1 MKNDTFGFFLRD
13 LREQNGLS
21 QSQLGRL
28 AGVSDKA
35 VSKWENDTARPQS
48 RLLYRLASV
57 LGVTVDELLS
67 CRRRPPENKGEG
79 VCKMKDGLWKQAHH
93 ALRVRYGEAL
103 PVGVLNR
110 YLSEFEALRMTD
122 AILCFELLRR
132 ISVRAAETGEHVRA
146 KGAIGSS
153 FIAFVMGATEVNPLK
168 AHTFCPNCRRFEW
181 AGGVRCGWDIPEK
194 RCACGTPLLRDG
206 HDVPFAPLQET
217 VHCLR
222 LDLSVSYGGCKTVRE
237 TVRSFFADVPVVTLR
252 RKAYPKLETLVA
264 VTENIPGLTDGQTL
278 PFEEYGILLR
288 NCPAVTLMPDADLDA
303 LRRLEADTGIS
314 CRAAVFAV
322 PEVLEAVRA
331 GETQGVPELCSAKF
345 RAILGTSP
353 SPTFHD
359 VIQALG
365 LLHGGGD
372 THDGLPLA
380 DAVAYRDDIFTKIQ
394 SRMDGP
400 SGFAYKVMHDVS
412 RGVYARGGMSAE
424 LQKQLSALGFD
435 ERFTN
440 SLAESRFM
448 YPKAHGVLY
457 ARYALLFLYFRLH
470 YPESFQKRM

>member
-1 MKNDTFGFFLRD
+1 M
-13 LREQNGLS
+13 
-21 QSQLGRL
+21 
-28 AGVSDKA
+28 
-35 VSKWENDTARPQS
+35 
-48 RLLYRLASV
+48 
-57 LGVTVDELLS
+57 
-67 CRRRPPENKGEG
+67 
-79 VCKMKDGLWKQAHH
+79 
-93 ALRVRYGEAL
+93 
-103 PVGVLNR
+103 
-110 YLSEFEALRMTD
+110 
-122 AILCFELLRR
+122 
-132 ISVRAAETGEHVRA
+132 
-146 KGAIGSS
+146 
-153 FIAFVMGATEVNPLK
+153 
-168 AHTFCPNCRRFEW
+168 
-181 AGGVRCGWDIPEK
+181 
-194 RCACGTPLLRDG
+194 
-206 HDVPFAPLQET
+206 
-217 VHCLR
+217 
-222 LDLSVSYGGCKTVRE
+222 
-237 TVRSFFADVPVVTLR
+237 
-252 RKAYPKLETLVA
+252 
-264 VTENIPGLTDGQTL
+264 
-278 PFEEYGILLR
+278 
-288 NCPAVTLMPDADLDA
+288 
-303 LRRLEADTGIS
+303 EADTGIS

-331 GETQGVPELCSAKF
+331 GETQGVPELCSAQF

>member
-1 MKNDTFGFFLRD
+1 M
-13 LREQNGLS
+13 
-21 QSQLGRL
+21 
-28 AGVSDKA
+28 
-35 VSKWENDTARPQS
+35 
-48 RLLYRLASV
+48 
-57 LGVTVDELLS
+57 
-67 CRRRPPENKGEG
+67 
-79 VCKMKDGLWKQAHH
+79 
-93 ALRVRYGEAL
+93 
-103 PVGVLNR
+103 
-110 YLSEFEALRMTD
+110 
-122 AILCFELLRR
+122 
-132 ISVRAAETGEHVRA
+132 
-146 KGAIGSS
+146 
-153 FIAFVMGATEVNPLK
+153 
-168 AHTFCPNCRRFEW
+168 
-181 AGGVRCGWDIPEK
+181 
-194 RCACGTPLLRDG
+194 
-206 HDVPFAPLQET
+206 
-217 VHCLR
+217 HCLR

-237 TVRSFFADVPVVTLR
+237 TVRSFFADVPVVTLS

-288 NCPAVTLMPDADLDA
+288 NCPAVTLMPGADLDA

-331 GETQGVPELCSAKF
+331 GETQGVPELCSAQF

-365 LLHGGGD
+365 LLHGAGD

-424 LQKQLSALGFD
+424 LGNVKS
-435 ERFTN
+435 
-440 SLAESRFM
+440 
-448 YPKAHGVLY
+448 Y
-457 ARYALLFLYFRLH
+457 A
-470 YPESFQKRM
+470 QN

>member
-132 ISVRAAETGEHVRA
+132 ISVRAAETGEHVR
-146 KGAIGSS
+146 
-153 FIAFVMGATEVNPLK
+153 
-168 AHTFCPNCRRFEW
+168 
-181 AGGVRCGWDIPEK
+181 CGWDIPEK

-237 TVRSFFADVPVVTLR
+237 TVRSFFADVPVVTLS

-331 GETQGVPELCSAKF
+331 GETQGVPELCSAQF

-365 LLHGGGD
+365 LLHGAGD

>member
-132 ISVRAAETGEHVRA
+132 ISVRAAETGEHVR
-146 KGAIGSS
+146 
-153 FIAFVMGATEVNPLK
+153 
-168 AHTFCPNCRRFEW
+168 
-181 AGGVRCGWDIPEK
+181 CGWDIPEK

-237 TVRSFFADVPVVTLR
+237 TVRSFFADVPVVTLS

-264 VTENIPGLTDGQTL
+264 VTEKIPGLTDGQTL

-288 NCPAVTLMPDADLDA
+288 NCPAVTLMPGADLDA

-322 PEVLEAVRA
+322 PKVLEAVRA
-331 GETQGVPELCSAKF
+331 GETQGVPELCSAQF

-365 LLHGGGD
+365 LLHGAGD

>member
-1 MKNDTFGFFLRD
+1 
-13 LREQNGLS
+13 
-21 QSQLGRL
+21 
-28 AGVSDKA
+28 
-35 VSKWENDTARPQS
+35 
-48 RLLYRLASV
+48 
-57 LGVTVDELLS
+57 
-67 CRRRPPENKGEG
+67 
-79 VCKMKDGLWKQAHH
+79 MKDGLWKQAHH

-132 ISVRAAETGEHVRA
+132 ISVRAAETGEH
-146 KGAIGSS
+146 
-153 FIAFVMGATEVNPLK
+153 
-168 AHTFCPNCRRFEW
+168 
-181 AGGVRCGWDIPEK
+181 VRCGWDIPEK

-237 TVRSFFADVPVVTLR
+237 TVRSFFADVPVVTLS

-288 NCPAVTLMPDADLDA
+288 NCPAVTLMPGADLDA

-322 PEVLEAVRA
+322 PKVLEAVRA
-331 GETQGVPELCSAKF
+331 GETQGVPELCSAQF

-365 LLHGGGD
+365 LLHGAGD

>member
-57 LGVTVDELLS
+57 LGVTVDELLC

-181 AGGVRCGWDIPEK
+181 ADGVRCGWDIPEK
-194 RCACGTPLLRDG
+194 RCACGAPLLRDG

-288 NCPAVTLMPDADLDA
+288 NCPGRYADAGRRPGRAPPLGGRYGNILPCGCIRRPGGAGSCQSGRDAGCAGIVLGAVSGNPRHVAIADLSRCDSGA
-303 LRRLEADTGIS
+303 GAAARRRRHT
-314 CRAAVFAV
+314 
-322 PEVLEAVRA
+322 
-331 GETQGVPELCSAKF
+331 
-345 RAILGTSP
+345 
-353 SPTFHD
+353 
-359 VIQALG
+359 
-365 LLHGGGD
+365 
-372 THDGLPLA
+372 
-380 DAVAYRDDIFTKIQ
+380 
-394 SRMDGP
+394 
-400 SGFAYKVMHDVS
+400 
-412 RGVYARGGMSAE
+412 
-424 LQKQLSALGFD
+424 
-435 ERFTN
+435 
-440 SLAESRFM
+440 
-448 YPKAHGVLY
+448 
-457 ARYALLFLYFRLH
+457 
-470 YPESFQKRM
+470 

>member
-132 ISVRAAETGEHVRA
+132 ISVRAAETGEHVR
-146 KGAIGSS
+146 
-153 FIAFVMGATEVNPLK
+153 
-168 AHTFCPNCRRFEW
+168 
-181 AGGVRCGWDIPEK
+181 CGWDIPEK

-237 TVRSFFADVPVVTLR
+237 TVRSFFADVPVVTLS

-288 NCPAVTLMPDADLDA
+288 NCPAVTLMPGADLDA

-322 PEVLEAVRA
+322 PKVLEAVRA
-331 GETQGVPELCSAKF
+331 GETQGVPELCSAQF

-365 LLHGGGD
+365 LLHGAGD

>member
-132 ISVRAAETGEHVRA
+132 ISVRAAETGEHVR
-146 KGAIGSS
+146 
-153 FIAFVMGATEVNPLK
+153 
-168 AHTFCPNCRRFEW
+168 
-181 AGGVRCGWDIPEK
+181 CGWDIPEK

-237 TVRSFFADVPVVTLR
+237 TVRSFFADVPVVTLS

-288 NCPAVTLMPDADLDA
+288 NAPP
-303 LRRLEADTGIS
+303 LR
-314 CRAAVFAV
+314 
-322 PEVLEAVRA
+322 
-331 GETQGVPELCSAKF
+331 
-345 RAILGTSP
+345 
-353 SPTFHD
+353 
-359 VIQALG
+359 
-365 LLHGGGD
+365 
-372 THDGLPLA
+372 
-380 DAVAYRDDIFTKIQ
+380 
-394 SRMDGP
+394 
-400 SGFAYKVMHDVS
+400 
-412 RGVYARGGMSAE
+412 
-424 LQKQLSALGFD
+424 
-435 ERFTN
+435 
-440 SLAESRFM
+440 
-448 YPKAHGVLY
+448 
-457 ARYALLFLYFRLH
+457 
-470 YPESFQKRM
+470 

>member
-132 ISVRAAETGEHVRA
+132 ISVRAAETGEHVR
-146 KGAIGSS
+146 
-153 FIAFVMGATEVNPLK
+153 
-168 AHTFCPNCRRFEW
+168 
-181 AGGVRCGWDIPEK
+181 CGWDIPEK

-237 TVRSFFADVPVVTLR
+237 TVRSFFADVPVVTLS

-288 NCPAVTLMPDADLDA
+288 NCPAVTLMPGADLDA

-322 PEVLEAVRA
+322 PKVLEAVRA
-331 GETQGVPELCSAKF
+331 GETQGVPELCSAQF

-365 LLHGGGD
+365 LLHGAGD

-424 LQKQLSALGFD
+424 KQLSALGFD

>member
-153 FIAFVMGATEVNPLK
+153 FIAFVMGGRP
-168 AHTFCPNCRRFEW
+168 
-181 AGGVRCGWDIPEK
+181 
-194 RCACGTPLLRDG
+194 
-206 HDVPFAPLQET
+206 
-217 VHCLR
+217 
-222 LDLSVSYGGCKTVRE
+222 
-237 TVRSFFADVPVVTLR
+237 RSIR
-252 RKAYPKLETLVA
+252 
-264 VTENIPGLTDGQTL
+264 
-278 PFEEYGILLR
+278 
-288 NCPAVTLMPDADLDA
+288 
-303 LRRLEADTGIS
+303 
-314 CRAAVFAV
+314 
-322 PEVLEAVRA
+322 
-331 GETQGVPELCSAKF
+331 
-345 RAILGTSP
+345 
-353 SPTFHD
+353 
-359 VIQALG
+359 
-365 LLHGGGD
+365 
-372 THDGLPLA
+372 
-380 DAVAYRDDIFTKIQ
+380 
-394 SRMDGP
+394 
-400 SGFAYKVMHDVS
+400 
-412 RGVYARGGMSAE
+412 
-424 LQKQLSALGFD
+424 
-435 ERFTN
+435 
-440 SLAESRFM
+440 
-448 YPKAHGVLY
+448 
-457 ARYALLFLYFRLH
+457 
-470 YPESFQKRM
+470 